1 MFHCPTDNTS
11 HRICIWGT
19 ASVNTGG
26 QVGFGQSPEA
36 CVVARWRGVELVQ
49 AHSLSLKV
57 MKRVIVDKSLMLSE
71 PHSSLSEVQPILT
84 ATI

>member
-1 MFHCPTDNTS
+1 
-11 HRICIWGT
+11 
-19 ASVNTGG
+19 
-26 QVGFGQSPEA
+26 
-36 CVVARWRGVELVQ
+36 VVARWRGVELIQ

-57 MKRVIVDKSLMLSE
+57 MKRVTVDKSLMLSE